1 MIPSDRPRGPLLL
14 EVQGIGRSFGGV
26 PVLRD
31 VGFALEAGRVLGLV
45 GENGAGKSTLMN
57 VLGGVLAP
65 EAGRMR
71 LGGGEFRPRTPAEA
85 AARGIAFIH
94 QELNLHSNLSIAE
107 NIFLARLPRR
117 RLSPFL
123 DRRWLATRTNDVL
136 AAVGLA
142 ASPWT
147 PVSAL
152 AAGERQLVEI
162 ARAVAADARVVILDE
177 PTTSLAS
184 AEIERLFALL
194 ARLKAE
200 GRGLIYISHAL
211 GDVLRQADDV
221 LVLRDGAVVA
231 SGLATEFDEPA
242 LIRHMVGRTLDTVFP
257 PRSGRSPGAPALE
270 VSGLARRGAF
280 RDLTFT
286 VRRGEVVGLSGLMG
300 AGRTEVLR
308 CLFGLDRIQ
317 AGRVSVHGVPLQSH
331 SPREAVARGLALVT
345 EDRRDDGL
353 LLEASV
359 ADNLSLAS
367 LGAYAHRGGWI
378 DRRRL
383 AQALAAQADAV
394 RLETT
399 GGFARPAATL
409 SGGNQQKVVLGKWL
423 LTRPSVVLLDE
434 PTRGVDVGAKQQVYQ
449 LVSDLADAGTAV
461 LLASSEIEE
470 LLGLADRILVMR
482 QGTLAAELA
491 REEFDQERILTA
503 ALGGSVAVAGE
514 EGQ

>member
-1 MIPSDRPRGPLLL
+1 
-14 EVQGIGRSFGGV
+14 
-26 PVLRD
+26 
-31 VGFALEAGRVLGLV
+31 
-45 GENGAGKSTLMN
+45 
-57 VLGGVLAP
+57 
-65 EAGRMR
+65 
-71 LGGGEFRPRTPAEA
+71 
-85 AARGIAFIH
+85 
-94 QELNLHSNLSIAE
+94 
-107 NIFLARLPRR
+107 
-117 RLSPFL
+117 
-123 DRRWLATRTNDVL
+123 
-136 AAVGLA
+136 
-142 ASPWT
+142 
-147 PVSAL
+147 VSEL
-152 AAGERQLVEI
+152 AAGGRQLVEI

-184 AEIERLFALL
+184 AESERLFALL

-211 GDVLRQADDV
+211 GDVLSQADDV

-231 SGLATEFDEPA
+231 SGLATDFDEPA

-257 PRSGRSPGAPALE
+257 SRSGRHPGEPALE
-270 VSGLARRGAF
+270 VSGLTRPGAF
-280 RDLTFT
+280 RDVTFT

-308 CLFGLDRIQ
+308 CLFGLDRVQ
-317 AGRVSVHGVPLQSH
+317 AGRVSVHGVPLQRH

-367 LGAYAHRGGWI
+367 LGGYAHRGGWI

-383 AQALAAQADAV
+383 ARALAAQADAV

-399 GGFARPAATL
+399 GGFARLAATL

-461 LLASSEIEE
+461 LLVSSEIEE

-503 ALGGSVAVAGE
+503 ALGGSVALAE
-514 EGQ
+514 ERE